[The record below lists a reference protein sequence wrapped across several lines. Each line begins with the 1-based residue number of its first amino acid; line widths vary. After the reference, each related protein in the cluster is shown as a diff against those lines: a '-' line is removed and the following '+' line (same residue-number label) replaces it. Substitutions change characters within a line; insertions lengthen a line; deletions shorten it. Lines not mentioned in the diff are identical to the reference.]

1 MAKKVC
7 PVWIGHLLASP
18 LRRLVQNPKKIL
30 EPYVTNGM
38 TVLDF
43 GKKGL

>member
-30 EPYVTNGM
+30 GPYVTSGM